1 MPKKAVREAL
11 MHLPP
16 KEVRKVRSL
25 LLAFYDAKKRDLP
38 WRKTSD
44 PYKILVSEI
53 MLQQT
58 QVATVIPRW
67 HAFLEQF
74 PDVKALAAVREEDV
88 CEAWAGLGY
97 YRRAR
102 NLHKAANQVV
112 ELHGSKFPE
121 SFDDILALAGV
132 GRYTAG
138 AISSIAFGQEN
149 PVVDGN
155 VVRVLARYFSIALPK
170 DDARLHRAAWSLMD
184 DLVRGERPGDL
195 NQSVMEL
202 GATVCTPALPSCLE
216 CPISKGCSAH
226 GEQMPTAYPTPKK
239 PKPREVLHVAF
250 GIFENEE
257 GVAMLQ
263 RPLDGLWAGLWEP
276 LSAIGEGS
284 DEAKAS
290 LISKHFE
297 SAKLTYFCEIR
308 HILTHR
314 EVRAR
319 IYEVSGKLK
328 HDPKFIFTESP
339 EALGLSKLASKV
351 LDAWSKPTQRE
362 LL

>member
-1 MPKKAVREAL
+1 
-11 MHLPP
+11 
-16 KEVRKVRSL
+16 
-25 LLAFYDAKKRDLP
+25 
-38 WRKTSD
+38 
-44 PYKILVSEI
+44 
-53 MLQQT
+53 
-58 QVATVIPRW
+58 
-67 HAFLEQF
+67 
-74 PDVKALAAVREEDV
+74 
-88 CEAWAGLGY
+88 
-97 YRRAR
+97 
-102 NLHKAANQVV
+102 
-112 ELHGSKFPE
+112 
-121 SFDDILALAGV
+121 
-132 GRYTAG
+132 
-138 AISSIAFGQEN
+138 
-149 PVVDGN
+149 
-155 VVRVLARYFSIALPK
+155 
-170 DDARLHRAAWSLMD
+170 
-184 DLVRGERPGDL
+184 
-195 NQSVMEL
+195 MEL

-257 GVAMLQ
+257 GLAMHNDLLMDCGQ
-263 RPLDGLWAGLWEP
+263 GFGSRSRLREREVMRPRQ
-276 LSAIGEGS
+276 
-284 DEAKAS
+284 S
-290 LISKHFE
+290 LVSNHFE

-328 HDPKFIFTESP
+328 HDPKLIFTESP

>member
-1 MPKKAVREAL
+1 MPKKEVREAL

-16 KEVRKVRSL
+16 KEVRQVRSL
-25 LLAFYDAKKRDLP
+25 LLAFYDANKRNLP

-67 HAFLEQF
+67 QAFLEQF

-102 NLHKAANQVV
+102 NLHKAARQVM
-112 ELHGSKFPE
+112 ELHDGKFPK
-121 SFDDILALAGV
+121 SFGDILALAGV

-155 VVRVLARYFSIALPK
+155 VVRVLARYFSVALPK
-170 DDARLHRAAWSLMD
+170 DDASLHRAAWSLMEN
-184 DLVRGERPGDL
+184 LVSGERPGDL

-202 GATVCTPALPSCLE
+202 GATVCTPALPSCLD
-216 CPISKGCSAH
+216 CPISKGCSAYR
-226 GEQMPTAYPTPKK
+226 EQMPTAYPTPKK

-250 GIFENEE
+250 GILQSAE
-257 GVAMLQ
+257 GLAMTQ

-276 LSAIGEGS
+276 LSATGEGS
-284 DEAKAS
+284 DEAKES
-290 LISKHFE
+290 LISNHFE
-297 SAKLTYFCEIR
+297 SATLTYFCEIR

-319 IYEVSGKLK
+319 VYEVSGNLK
-328 HDPKFIFTESP
+328 HDSKLILTESP
-339 EALGLSKLASKV
+339 ESLGLSKLARKV

>member
-102 NLHKAANQVV
+102 NLHKAATQVV

-170 DDARLHRAAWSLMD
+170 DDARLHRAAWSVME
-184 DLVRGERPGDL
+184 DLVLGERPGDL

-226 GEQMPTAYPTPKK
+226 GEQVPTAYPTPKNQSRAK
-239 PKPREVLHVAF
+239 CYTL
-250 GIFENEE
+250 
-257 GVAMLQ
+257 
-263 RPLDGLWAGLWEP
+263 
-276 LSAIGEGS
+276 LSGFSRMKKG
-284 DEAKAS
+284 
-290 LISKHFE
+290 
-297 SAKLTYFCEIR
+297 
-308 HILTHR
+308 
-314 EVRAR
+314 
-319 IYEVSGKLK
+319 
-328 HDPKFIFTESP
+328 
-339 EALGLSKLASKV
+339 
-351 LDAWSKPTQRE
+351 
-362 LL
+362 